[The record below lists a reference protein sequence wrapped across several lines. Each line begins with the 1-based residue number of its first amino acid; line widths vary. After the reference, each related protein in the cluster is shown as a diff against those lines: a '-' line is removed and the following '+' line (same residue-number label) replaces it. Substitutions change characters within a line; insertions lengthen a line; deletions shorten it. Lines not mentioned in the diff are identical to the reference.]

1 MRIIHNKSIKMSERL
16 EDFSLGKTMHSK
28 GSLQKVGVVGCGTMG
43 QEITVLMSQSGIEVV
58 FIDINEDR
66 VAEVLRRIEAQL
78 DDRISKW
85 GLTGGEKKLILSR
98 IKGSTDYS
106 DLTDCEIVFET
117 VNSKKKGTSLELRQ
131 EIFRKIEAVVQ
142 PDAIIVSN
150 TATLMISE
158 ISSVLRNPQRAM
170 GLHFFSPV
178 GKVKI
183 IEAVRSVYTN
193 DETYAMVSKLA
204 LLIGK
209 KLINVNESSGNIS
222 TRMLVP
228 LINEACEILMEGVAT
243 VSDIDETMKETSGLQ
258 LGPFEM
264 ADKIG
269 LDKVLKWMENLYV
282 EFGETKYKP
291 SPVLKR
297 MVRAN
302 LLGRRVG
309 EGFYLYRNGRRI
321 SKTGSITNLG
331 RE

>member
-1 MRIIHNKSIKMSERL
+1 MSERL

>member
-1 MRIIHNKSIKMSERL
+1 MSERL
-16 EDFSLGKTMHSK
+16 EDFSLGKSMQPK
-28 GSLQKVGVVGCGTMG
+28 GSIQKVGVVGCGTMG
-43 QEITVLMSQSGIEVV
+43 QEISVLISQSGIEVA
-58 FIDINEDR
+58 FIDISE
-66 VAEVLRRIEAQL
+66 ERISDVFKRIGQQL

-85 GLTGGEKKLILSR
+85 GLTGSEKKLILSR

-106 DLTDCEIVFET
+106 TLSDCDIVFET
-117 VNSKKKGTSLELRQ
+117 VNSKKKGTSLDLRQ
-131 EIFRKIEAVVQ
+131 DIFRKIEAVVS
-142 PDAIIVSN
+142 PETVIASN

-158 ISSVLRNPQRAM
+158 ISSVLKNPGRAM

-178 GKVKI
+178 GKIKI
-183 IEAVRSVYTN
+183 IEAVRSVYTT
-193 DETYAMVSKLA
+193 DETYAVVNKLA

-209 KLINVNESSGNIS
+209 RLISVNESAGNIS

-269 LDKVLKWMENLYV
+269 LDKVLKWMENLYA
-282 EFGETKYKP
+282 EFGEHKYKP

-297 MVRAN
+297 LVRAN
-302 LLGRRVG
+302 LVGRRTG
-309 EGFYLYRNGRRI
+309 EGFYLYQDNKRL
-321 SKTGSITNLG
+321 SKKGSITNLG
-331 RE
+331 RG

>member
-1 MRIIHNKSIKMSERL
+1 MSERL

-106 DLTDCEIVFET
+106 ELSECEIVFET

-158 ISSVLRNPQRAM
+158 ISSVLRLPERAM

-193 DETYAMVSKLA
+193 DETNAMVSKLA

>member
-1 MRIIHNKSIKMSERL
+1 MSERL

-28 GSLQKVGVVGCGTMG
+28 GSLQRVGVVGCGAMG
-43 QEITVLMSQSGIEVV
+43 QEIAVLISQSGIDVV
-58 FIDINEDR
+58 FIDISDERVNE
-66 VAEVLRRIEAQL
+66 VMRRIEAHL

-85 GLTGGEKKLILSR
+85 GLTGSEKKLILSR

-106 DLTDCEIVFET
+106 VLSDCEIVFET

-142 PDAIIVSN
+142 PDAIIASN

-158 ISSVLRNPQRAM
+158 ISSVLKRPERAM

-193 DETYAMVSKLA
+193 QETYAMVSKLA

-209 KLINVNESSGNIS
+209 KLISVNESSGNIS

-269 LDKVLKWMENLYV
+269 LDKVLKWMENLYA
-282 EFGETKYKP
+282 EFGEQKYKP
-291 SPVLKR
+291 SPMLKR
-297 MVRAN
+297 LVRAN
-302 LLGRRVG
+302 LVGRRVG
-309 EGFYLYRNGRRI
+309 EGFYLYQGGKRLP
-321 SKTGSITNLG
+321 KKGSITNLG

>member
-1 MRIIHNKSIKMSERL
+1 MSERL
-16 EDFSLGKTMHSK
+16 EDFSLGKSMQPK
-28 GSLQKVGVVGCGTMG
+28 GSIQKIGIVGCGAMG
-43 QEITVLMSQSGIEVV
+43 QEIAVLVSQSGIEVA
-58 FIDINEDR
+58 FIDISDT
-66 VAEVLRRIEAQL
+66 RIEEVMNRIGKHL

-85 GLTGGEKKLILSR
+85 GLTGSEKKLILSR
-98 IKGSTDYS
+98 IKGSTDYTS
-106 DLTDCEIVFET
+106 LADCDVIFET

-131 EIFRKIEAVVQ
+131 EIFKKIEAVVS
-142 PDAIIVSN
+142 PTTVIASN

-158 ISSVLRNPQRAM
+158 ISTALKNPERAI

-183 IEAVRSVYTN
+183 IEAVKSVYTN
-193 DETYAMVSKLA
+193 SETYDLVSKLA

-209 KLINVNESSGNIS
+209 KLINVNESAGNIS

-243 VSDIDETMKETSGLQ
+243 VADIDETMKETSGLQ

-269 LDKVLKWMENLYV
+269 LDKVLKWMENLYI
-282 EFGETKYKP
+282 EFGEQKYKP

-302 LLGRRVG
+302 LVGRRTG
-309 EGFYLYRNGRRI
+309 EGFYLYKDGKRS

-331 RE
+331 RA

>member
-1 MRIIHNKSIKMSERL
+1 MSERL
-16 EDFSLGKTMHSK
+16 EDFSLGKSMQPK
-28 GSLQKVGVVGCGTMG
+28 GSIQKVGVVGCGTMG
-43 QEITVLMSQSGIEVV
+43 QEISVLISQSGIEVA
-58 FIDINEDR
+58 FIDISDDR
-66 VAEVLRRIEAQL
+66 IAEVFRRIEQQL

-85 GLTGGEKKLILSR
+85 GLTGSEKKLILSR

-106 DLTDCEIVFET
+106 TLADCDIVFET
-117 VNSKKKGTSLELRQ
+117 VNSKKKGTSLDLRQ
-131 EIFRKIEAVVQ
+131 DIFRKIEAVVS
-142 PDAIIVSN
+142 PEAVIASN

-158 ISSVLRNPQRAM
+158 ISSVLKNPGRAM

-178 GKVKI
+178 GKIKI
-183 IEAVRSVYTN
+183 IEAVRSVYTT
-193 DETYAMVSKLA
+193 DETFAVVSKLA

-209 KLINVNESSGNIS
+209 RLISVNESAGNIS

-269 LDKVLKWMENLYV
+269 LDKVLKWMENLYT
-282 EFGETKYKP
+282 EFGEHKYKP

-297 MVRAN
+297 LVRAN
-302 LLGRRVG
+302 LVGRRVG
-309 EGFYLYRNGRRI
+309 EGFYLYQGNKRLV
-321 SKTGSITNLG
+321 KKGSITSLG
-331 RE
+331 RG

>member
-1 MRIIHNKSIKMSERL
+1 MSERL
-16 EDFSLGKTMHSK
+16 EDFSLGKTVQPK
-28 GSLQKVGVVGCGTMG
+28 GSLQKVGLVGCGAMG
-43 QEITVLMSQSGIEVV
+43 QEISVLVSQSGIDVV
-58 FIDINEDR
+58 FIDISEDR
-66 VAEVLRRIEAQL
+66 VAEVFKRLESQL
-78 DDRISKW
+78 DERISKW
-85 GLTGGEKKLILSR
+85 GLTGSEKKLILSR

-106 DLTDCEIVFET
+106 NLSDCDVVFET
-117 VNSKKKGTSLELRQ
+117 INSKKKGTSLELRQ
-131 EIFRKIEAVVQ
+131 EIFRKIESVVS

-158 ISSVLRNPQRAM
+158 ISSVLKKPERAM

-178 GKVKI
+178 GKIKI
-183 IEAVRSVYTN
+183 IEAVRSVYTSDDAYN
-193 DETYAMVSKLA
+193 MVSKLA

-209 KLINVNESSGNIS
+209 KLINVNESAGNIS

-264 ADKIG
+264 ADRIG
-269 LDKVLKWMENLYV
+269 LDKVLKWMENLYI

-297 MVRAN
+297 LVRAN

-309 EGFYLYRNGRRI
+309 EGFYLYKGAKRI
-321 SKTGSITNLG
+321 PKTGPITRLG
-331 RE
+331 RD

>member
-1 MRIIHNKSIKMSERL
+1 MSERL
-16 EDFSLGKTMHSK
+16 EDFSLGKSMQPK
-28 GSLQKVGVVGCGTMG
+28 GSIQKVGIVGCGAMG
-43 QEITVLMSQSGIEVV
+43 QEIGVLISQSGIEVAFV
-58 FIDINEDR
+58 DVSDERVVEIIN
-66 VAEVLRRIEAQL
+66 RISRHL

-85 GLTGGEKKLILSR
+85 GLTGSEKKLILSR
-98 IKGSTDYS
+98 IKGSTDYNT
-106 DLTDCEIVFET
+106 LADCDVVFET

-131 EIFRKIEAVVQ
+131 EIFKKIEAVVS
-142 PDAIIVSN
+142 PSAVLTSN

-158 ISSVLRNPQRAM
+158 ISSVLNDPGRAM

-183 IEAVRSVYTN
+183 IEAVRSVYTT
-193 DETYAMVSKLA
+193 DETYQILSKLA

-209 KLINVNESSGNIS
+209 KLVNVNESAGNIS

-269 LDKVLKWMENLYV
+269 LDKVLKWMENLYI
-282 EFGETKYKP
+282 EFGEQKYKP

-302 LLGRRVG
+302 LSGRRTG
-309 EGFYLYRNGRRI
+309 EGFYLYKEGKRRVKQGPI
-321 SKTGSITNLG
+321 LNLG
-331 RE
+331 RI

>member
-1 MRIIHNKSIKMSERL
+1 MSERL
-16 EDFSLGKTMHSK
+16 EDFSLGKSMQPK
-28 GSLQKVGVVGCGTMG
+28 GSIQKVGVVGCGTMG
-43 QEITVLMSQSGIEVV
+43 QEISVLISQSGIEVA
-58 FIDINEDR
+58 FIDISDER
-66 VAEVLRRIEAQL
+66 IAEVFRRIEQQL

-85 GLTGGEKKLILSR
+85 GLTGSEKKLILSR

-106 DLTDCEIVFET
+106 TLADCDIVFET
-117 VNSKKKGTSLELRQ
+117 VNSKKKGTSLDLRQ
-131 EIFRKIEAVVQ
+131 DIFRKIEAVVSS
-142 PDAIIVSN
+142 DAVIASN

-158 ISSVLRNPQRAM
+158 ISSVLKNRGRAM

-178 GKVKI
+178 GKIKV
-183 IEAVRSVYTN
+183 IEAVRSVYTT
-193 DETYAMVSKLA
+193 DETYAVVSKLA

-209 KLINVNESSGNIS
+209 RLINVNESAGNIS

-269 LDKVLKWMENLYV
+269 LDKVLKWMENLYA
-282 EFGETKYKP
+282 EFGEHKYKP

-297 MVRAN
+297 LVRAN
-302 LLGRRVG
+302 LVGRRTG
-309 EGFYLYRNGRRI
+309 EGFYLYQDNKRL
-321 SKTGSITNLG
+321 SKKGSITNLG
-331 RE
+331 RG

>member
-1 MRIIHNKSIKMSERL
+1 MSERL

-28 GSLQKVGVVGCGTMG
+28 GSLQKVGVVGCGAMG
-43 QEITVLMSQSGIEVV
+43 QEIAVLISQSGIDVV
-58 FIDINEDR
+58 FIDISEDR
-66 VAEVLRRIEAQL
+66 INEVMRRIEAHL

-106 DLTDCEIVFET
+106 VLSDCEMVFET

-142 PDAIIVSN
+142 PDAIIASN

-158 ISSVLRNPQRAM
+158 ISSVLKRPERAM

-193 DETYAMVSKLA
+193 EETYALVSKLA

-269 LDKVLKWMENLYV
+269 LDKVLKWMENLYT
-282 EFGETKYKP
+282 EFGEQKYKP
-291 SPVLKR
+291 SPMLKR
-297 MVRAN
+297 LVRAN
-302 LLGRRVG
+302 LVGRRVG
-309 EGFYLYRNGRRI
+309 EGFYLYKGGKRLP
-321 SKTGSITNLG
+321 KKGSITNLG

>member
-1 MRIIHNKSIKMSERL
+1 MSERL
-16 EDFSLGKTMHSK
+16 EDFSLGKSMNPK
-28 GSLQKVGVVGCGTMG
+28 GSIQKVGVVGCGTMG
-43 QEITVLMSQSGIEVV
+43 QEISVLISQSGIDVI
-58 FIDINEDR
+58 FIDISEDR
-66 VAEVLRRIEAQL
+66 IAEVLKRIEAQL

-85 GLTGGEKKLILSR
+85 GLTGSEKKLILSR

-106 DLTDCEIVFET
+106 ELSECEIIFET

-131 EIFRKIEAVVQ
+131 EIFRKIESVVR
-142 PDAIIVSN
+142 PDAIIASN

-158 ISSVLRNPQRAM
+158 ISSVLKNPERAM

-178 GKVKI
+178 GKIKI
-183 IEAVRSVYTN
+183 IEAVRSVYTT
-193 DETYAMVSKLA
+193 DDTFAMVSKLA

-209 KLINVNESSGNIS
+209 KLINVNESSGNVS

-243 VSDIDETMKETSGLQ
+243 VSDIDETMRETSGLQ

-269 LDKVLKWMENLYV
+269 LDKVLKWMENLYA
-282 EFGETKYKP
+282 EFGEKKYKP

-297 MVRAN
+297 LVRAN
-302 LLGRRVG
+302 MVGRRVG
-309 EGFYLYRNGRRI
+309 EGFYLYQGGKRLP
-321 SKTGSITNLG
+321 KKGSITNLG

>member
-1 MRIIHNKSIKMSERL
+1 MSERL
-16 EDFSLGKTMHSK
+16 EDFSLGKTMQPK
-28 GSLQKVGVVGCGTMG
+28 GSIQKIGIVGCGAMG
-43 QEITVLMSQSGIEVV
+43 QEIAVLVSQSGIEVA
-58 FIDINEDR
+58 FIDVSDT
-66 VAEVLRRIEAQL
+66 RIEEVMTRIGKHL

-85 GLTGGEKKLILSR
+85 GLTGSEKKLILSR
-98 IKGSTDYS
+98 IKGSTDYTS
-106 DLTDCEIVFET
+106 LADCDVIFET

-131 EIFRKIEAVVQ
+131 EIFRKIEAVVS
-142 PDAIIVSN
+142 PTAVIASN

-158 ISSVLRNPQRAM
+158 ISTALKNPERAI

-183 IEAVRSVYTN
+183 IEAVKSVYTN
-193 DETYAMVSKLA
+193 SETYSLVSKLA

-209 KLINVNESSGNIS
+209 KLINVNESAGNIS

-243 VSDIDETMKETSGLQ
+243 VADIDETMKETSGLQ

-269 LDKVLKWMENLYV
+269 LDKVLKWMENLYI
-282 EFGETKYKP
+282 EFGEQKYKP

-302 LLGRRVG
+302 LVGRRTG
-309 EGFYLYRNGRRI
+309 EGFYLYKDGKRS

-331 RE
+331 RA

>member
-1 MRIIHNKSIKMSERL
+1 MSERL
-16 EDFSLGKTMHSK
+16 EDFSLGKSMNSK
-28 GSLQKVGVVGCGTMG
+28 GSIQKVGVVGCGTMG
-43 QEITVLMSQSGIEVV
+43 QEISVLISQSGIDVI
-58 FIDINEDR
+58 FIDISADR
-66 VAEVLRRIEAQL
+66 IAEVLKRIEAQL

-85 GLTGGEKKLILSR
+85 GLTGSEKKLILSR

-106 DLTDCEIVFET
+106 ELADCEIVFET

-131 EIFRKIEAVVQ
+131 EIFRKIESVVR
-142 PDAIIVSN
+142 PDAIIASN

-158 ISSVLRNPQRAM
+158 ISSVLKSPERAM

-178 GKVKI
+178 GKIKV
-183 IEAVRSVYTN
+183 IEAVKSVYTT
-193 DETYAMVSKLA
+193 DDTYAMVSKLA

-209 KLINVNESSGNIS
+209 KLINVNESSGNVS

-243 VSDIDETMKETSGLQ
+243 VSDIDETMRETSGLQ

-264 ADKIG
+264 ADRIG
-269 LDKVLKWMENLYV
+269 LDKVLKWMENLYA
-282 EFGETKYKP
+282 EFGEKKYKP

-297 MVRAN
+297 LVRAN
-302 LLGRRVG
+302 MVGRRVG
-309 EGFYLYRNGRRI
+309 EGFYLYQGGKRLP
-321 SKTGSITNLG
+321 KKGSITNLG

>member
-1 MRIIHNKSIKMSERL
+1 MTERL
-16 EDFSLGKTMHSK
+16 EDFSLGKTIQPK
-28 GSLQKVGVVGCGTMG
+28 GSIHKVGVIGCGTMG
-43 QEITVLMSQSGIEVV
+43 QEISVLVSQSGIEVI
-58 FIDINEDR
+58 FIDVSEER
-66 VAEVLRRIEAQL
+66 VAEVLRKIENQL

-85 GLTGGEKKLILSR
+85 GLTGSEKKLILSR

-106 DLTDCEIVFET
+106 MLADCEIVFET

-131 EIFRKIEAVVQ
+131 EIFRKIESVVG
-142 PDAIIVSN
+142 PETVIASN

-158 ISSVLRNPQRAM
+158 ISAVLKVPQRAM

-178 GKVKI
+178 NKIKI
-183 IEAVRSVYTN
+183 IEAVKSVYTN
-193 DETYAMVSKLA
+193 DETYALVSKLA
-204 LLIGK
+204 LLMGK

-228 LINEACEILMEGVAT
+228 LINEACEILMEGVAI
-243 VSDIDETMKETSGLQ
+243 VPDIDETMRETSGLQ

-269 LDKVLKWMENLYV
+269 LDKVLKWMENLYT
-282 EFGETKYKP
+282 EFGEQKYKP

-297 MVRAN
+297 LVRAH
-302 LLGRRVG
+302 LVGRRVG
-309 EGFYLYRNGRRI
+309 EGFYLYQGGKRLPKKGTI
-321 SKTGSITNLG
+321 KNLG

>member
-1 MRIIHNKSIKMSERL
+1 MSERL
-16 EDFSLGKTMHSK
+16 EDFSLGKTMHTK
-28 GSLQKVGVVGCGTMG
+28 GSIQKIGVVGCGTMG
-43 QEITVLMSQSGIEVV
+43 QEISVLISQSGIEVV
-58 FIDINEDR
+58 FLDISEER
-66 VAEVLRRIEAQL
+66 VAEVLRRIEGHL

-85 GLTGGEKKLILSR
+85 GLTGSEKKLILSR
-98 IKGSTDYS
+98 IKGTTDYS
-106 DLTDCEIVFET
+106 ELSDCDIVFET

-131 EIFRKIEAVVQ
+131 EIFRKIESVVSPQ
-142 PDAIIVSN
+142 TIIASN

-158 ISSVLRNPQRAM
+158 ISSVLKNRDRAI

-183 IEAVRSVYTN
+183 IEVVRSVYTS
-193 DETYAMVSKLA
+193 DQTYALVSKLA

-243 VSDIDETMKETSGLQ
+243 VPDIDETMKETSGLQ

-269 LDKVLKWMENLYV
+269 LDKVLKWMENLYT
-282 EFGETKYKP
+282 EFGEQKYKP

-297 MVRAN
+297 LVRAN
-302 LLGRRVG
+302 LVGRRVG
-309 EGFYLYRNGRRI
+309 EGFYLYQGNKRI
-321 SKTGSITNLG
+321 PKKGSITNLG

>member
-1 MRIIHNKSIKMSERL
+1 MSERL
-16 EDFSLGKTMHSK
+16 EDFSLGKSMQPK
-28 GSLQKVGVVGCGTMG
+28 GSIQKVGVVGCGAMG
-43 QEITVLMSQSGIEVV
+43 QEIAVLISQSGIDVA
-58 FIDINEDR
+58 FIDISDDR
-66 VAEVLRRIEAQL
+66 ISEVMMRIEKQL
-78 DDRISKW
+78 DERISKW
-85 GLTGGEKKLILSR
+85 GLTASEKKLILSR

-106 DLTDCEIVFET
+106 SLSDCDIVFET

-131 EIFRKIEAVVQ
+131 EIFKKIEAVVR
-142 PDAIIVSN
+142 PDTVIASN

-158 ISSVLRNPQRAM
+158 ISSVLKNPGRAM
-170 GLHFFSPV
+170 GLHFYSPV
-178 GKVKI
+178 SKVKI
-183 IEAVRSVYTN
+183 IESVRSVYTT
-193 DETYAMVSKLA
+193 DETFGIVNKLA

-209 KLINVNESSGNIS
+209 KLIRVNESAGNIS

-269 LDKVLKWMENLYV
+269 LDKVLKWMENLYI
-282 EFGETKYKP
+282 EFGEHKYKP

-302 LLGRRVG
+302 LVGRRVG
-309 EGFYLYRNGRRI
+309 EGFYLYQGEKRMP
-321 SKTGSITNLG
+321 KQGSITNLG
-331 RE
+331 RA